1 MNKKNKNQEG
11 ENLPV
16 VQAQKVDALEALQ
29 NEEAIELMNGKLGV
43 KKSGNI
49 IIGTLNVM
57 TRPIGKHLK
66 DRHEKFYQNS
76 KLHLAADIFL
86 LLVIFTLI
94 FIFFG
99 LRNFQPKAQI
109 DLETSAVPAEV
120 VSGQSGVFTIN
131 YKNNGKV
138 DIKSTTL
145 SLIFTKNFILQAVS
159 PQNSWSDQTNTF
171 TIGDLPR
178 GAQGSVKIT
187 GIPVGAIG
195 TKQTFNYSLNYLL
208 NGQAVNTLGTYAF
221 PLNSSV
227 LSVSFGAPKQVY
239 QGLDFAG
246 NINLKNS
253 SVSDITSEIDLAFVD
268 SPIVIKSISS
278 NQANLVNGVII
289 INGLKA
295 AQNLPIQYEAAVD
308 AGEGTV
314 PANLEA
320 DLNLNG
326 VLAKQAE
333 ATTSLNVVDPK
344 FSVAIT
350 TDKTAVAD
358 EDDVNFKLI
367 FSNKEN
373 TIASSA
379 SISIVAADPATVIK
393 NLTIANSAKK
403 YKFIGNSINL
413 GNLVPGESGEINF
426 MAHLSRQQISQN
438 QLTGILAD
446 VNYLS
451 AGRAIEYQFFSPKI
465 KYLSELQINSQG
477 LYYSAQGDQLGVGP
491 LPPVVDVPTHFWV
504 FWDIKNNGNELQNLT
519 VTADLP
525 ANVGWTGQ
533 ETVLAG
539 VLNHG
544 QIGRKVTWTVDDVAA
559 TGGNYRAGFEVELIP
574 TAADFG
580 KVPALISNIKYSAT
594 DIFANQQI
602 SGTLPNIDANIS
614 SDSRASGK
622 GTVIELKV
630 VK

>member
-1 MNKKNKNQEG
+1 MKDKKNNS
-11 ENLPV
+11 NLPV

-29 NEEAIELMNGKLGV
+29 NEEAIELMNGKLDV

-76 KLHLAADIFL
+76 KFHLAADIFL

-109 DLETSAVPAEV
+109 DLETTAVPAEV
-120 VSGQSGVFTIN
+120 VSGQSGVFTVN

-159 PQNSWSDQTNTF
+159 PQNNWSDQTNTF

-208 NGQAVNTLGTYAF
+208 NGQAVNTLGTYVF
-221 PLNSSV
+221 PLKSSV

-239 QGLDFAG
+239 QGLDFSS

-253 SVSDITSEIDLAFVD
+253 SASDITGEIDLAFVD
-268 SPIVIKSISS
+268 SPITIKSISS
-278 NQANLVNGVII
+278 SQANLVNGVII

-295 AQNLPIQYEAAVD
+295 GQNLPIQYEAAVD
-308 AGEGTV
+308 AGEGFV

-326 VLAKQAE
+326 VQIKQAE
-333 ATTSLNVVDPK
+333 ATTSLNVVIPK
-344 FSVAIT
+344 FSAVIT
-350 TDKTAVAD
+350 ADKTTVAD

-426 MAHLSRQQISQN
+426 TAHLSRKQISQN

-465 KYLSELQINSQG
+465 KYLSELKINSAG

-559 TGGNYRAGFEVELIP
+559 TGGNYRAGFEIELIP
-574 TAADFG
+574 TAADVG
-580 KVPALISNIKYSAT
+580 AVPALLSNIQYSAT
-594 DIFANQQI
+594 DVFANQQI

-614 SDSRASGK
+614 ADSRASGK